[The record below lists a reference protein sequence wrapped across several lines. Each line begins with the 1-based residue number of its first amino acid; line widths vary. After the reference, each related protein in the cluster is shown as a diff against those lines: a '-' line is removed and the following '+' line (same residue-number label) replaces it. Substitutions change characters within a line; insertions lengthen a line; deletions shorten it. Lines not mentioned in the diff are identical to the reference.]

1 MTERVFVTGGAGNVG
16 RKVVRELA
24 DNNIQTT
31 VYTKDVIKA
40 YDLFPNDCSLAFVEG
55 DYNDMNAFAK
65 AIVGHTRLFLL
76 VVDVRRLANIKVQY
90 AKIAY
95 QAGVKQIVDISSNMV
110 SKAWRYNFASAAQG
124 PAERSL
130 VNLPNRAAYVTLRP
144 SSFMTN
150 HLYFDAVTLRQGSLV
165 GIVAPNYKQ
174 EWISTNDIGLA
185 AANILQEPIEKHA
198 DAVYDMIGDSV
209 SPVER
214 AGIFSKVLG
223 REIRYYQVRPLER
236 YKLLTEH
243 VKIPHSFAYAY
254 CSRDPQ
260 RDPNIEIEILLRRKP
275 ETLEQWVTKNK
286 HYFQ

>member
-1 MTERVFVTGGAGNVG
+1 MIERVFVTGGAGNVG
-16 RKVVRELA
+16 RKVVQELV
-24 DNNIQTT
+24 DNYIQAT
-31 VYTKDVIKA
+31 VYTKDVAKA
-40 YDLFPNDCSLAFVEG
+40 YDLFPYDCSLTFVEG
-55 DYNDMNAFAK
+55 DYNDMDAFAK

-76 VVDVRRLANIKVQY
+76 VVDVRRLADIKVQY

-124 PAERSL
+124 PAERAL
-130 VNLPNRAAYVTLRP
+130 VNLPDRAAYVTLRP

-165 GIVAPNYKQ
+165 GIVAPNCKQ

-198 DAVYDMIGDSV
+198 NAVYDMIGDSV
-209 SPVER
+209 SSNER
-214 AGIFSKVLG
+214 ADIFSKVLE
-223 REIRYYQVRPLER
+223 REIKYYQVRPLER
-236 YKLLTEH
+236 YKLLNEH
-243 VKIPHSFAYAY
+243 VKIPHSIAYAY
-254 CSRDPQ
+254 CSRDTQ
-260 RDPNIEIEILLRRKP
+260 RDVNIEIEILLGREP
-275 ETLEQWVTKNK
+275 ETLKQWITNNR